1 MPKEK
6 RRGLV
11 VGLTGGIATGKSTVA
26 RMFEEL
32 GAAVVSADVVARQV
46 VEPGEPAWGEIK
58 DTFGEEVL
66 AADGTLDRRALG
78 AVVFGDEEARRRL
91 EAITHPR
98 IRERMRRQIDELAGR
113 GLVVIAEIPLL
124 FESAPA
130 RALVDETVVVYVD
143 EDVQEARL
151 MERDGFSRAEAR
163 ARMAAQKPLAEKA
176 ALADWV
182 IDNGRGL
189 EETKAQ
195 VERLWRRLHADQE

>member
-26 RMFEEL
+26 RMFEQL

-195 VERLWRRLHADQE
+195 VERLWRRLHAEQE

>member
-78 AVVFGDEEARRRL
+78 AIVFGDEEARRRL

>member
-26 RMFEEL
+26 RMFEQL

-78 AVVFGDEEARRRL
+78 AIVFGDEEARRRL

>member
-26 RMFEEL
+26 RMFEQL